1 MQLFDAIEVT
11 MEQNGVYGSI
21 DELFKGINLDFIRC
35 LNCNYE
41 SKRNTRFY
49 NLILSISDPFE
60 NISNSNVIDALR

>member
-1 MQLFDAIEVT
+1 

-35 LNCNYE
+35 LKCNFE

-60 NISNSNVIDALR
+60 NISNSNIIDALR